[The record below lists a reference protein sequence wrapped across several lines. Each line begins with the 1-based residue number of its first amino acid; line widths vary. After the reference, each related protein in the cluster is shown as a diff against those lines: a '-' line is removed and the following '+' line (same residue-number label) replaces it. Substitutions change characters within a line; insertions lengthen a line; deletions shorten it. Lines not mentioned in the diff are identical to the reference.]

1 MLTIDLLPGTHH
13 VRFLVDDIWRVADDL
28 PAAVDDQGSLAN
40 YVAVPF
46 PVVAPAPIA
55 AAVAAPAPLK
65 PLTSINVGSVGHT
78 SMSKHLVPGHSFW
91 STSSSAD
98 GDDDDI
104 TSPRPPKIDISKHPH
119 ASPAAV
125 AYIQATWTNVPPPE
139 LIEAMREEEAYLQAS
154 AGQFDGSSTRVTGFV
169 PAPNIP
175 PAPGLPRYLDKLI
188 LNSKVGEQRPVA
200 PSSVSADGSS
210 PRRSGRDAD
219 TSRGLG
225 GVGSGQGGGKRR
237 EKEKESKREREE
249 RHEREHRE
257 RERERKEHERELEE
271 RILRAR
277 RGNVPPAPPP
287 SEIGDEEE
295 DYSDQQNPY
304 SQANILKNY
313 AQQPLAASAGTSS
326 SGGTLTNGSIAGTAG
341 SGAPTAAS
349 GSTTPQNN
357 SGNATPTGYQSPHLT
372 PPTLA
377 PVWGYVNPRVAA
389 MATPVHLPPPS
400 LPERAPITGSRAIT
414 LDDSNLPPLT
424 DDSSVLPVPSHVV
437 LHHLCTSAIKNGVL
451 AVAHTTRYKKKVGFF
466 FVWMCRFLGGWAQ
479 RSLCMALE
487 DFSGLTVHCGLFGP
501 GDWCR
506 WALTLVN
513 R

>member
-1 MLTIDLLPGTHH
+1 MVDWHARYRIWDRSLIVFFCSPADPTCWSLTIELLPGTHH
-13 VRFLVDDIWRVADDL
+13 VRFLVDNIGRVADDL

-40 YVAVPF
+40 YVAVPI
-46 PVVAPAPIA
+46 PMVAPAPIT
-55 AAVAAPAPLK
+55 AVAIPPSLK
-65 PLTSINVGSVGHT
+65 PLTSINVGHVGHT

-104 TSPRPPKIDISKHPH
+104 TSSRPPKIDISKHPH

-188 LNSKVGEQRPVA
+188 LNSKVGEQRPAA
-200 PSSVSADGSS
+200 PSNASADGSS
-210 PRRSGRDAD
+210 PRRSGRDPE
-219 TSRGLG
+219 TSKGLG

-237 EKEKESKREREE
+237 DREKDREGHREREE
-249 RHEREHRE
+249 LREREREREHRE
-257 RERERKEHERELEE
+257 RERAENKERERARE
-271 RILRAR
+271 LRAR

-287 SEIGDEEE
+287 SEIGEDEQ
-295 DYSDQQNPY
+295 DAYSNQQNPY

-313 AQQPLAASAGTSS
+313 AQQPLGASGSASTSS
-326 SGGTLTNGSIAGTAG
+326 SGGTLNNTAGTQ
-341 SGAPTAAS
+341 TAAS

-357 SGNATPTGYQSPHLT
+357 SGNATPTGHQSPHLT

-377 PVWGYVNPRVAA
+377 PVWGYVNPRIPA
-389 MATPVHLPPPS
+389 MSTPVHLPPPS

-414 LDDSNLPPLT
+414 LDDSNLPTLT

-451 AVAHTTRYKKKVGFF
+451 AVAHTTRYKKKV
-466 FVWMCRFLGGWAQ
+466 
-479 RSLCMALE
+479 SL
-487 DFSGLTVHCGLFGP
+487 FSLLFGC
-501 GDWCR
+501 GRTFISRADGLR
-506 WALTLVN
+506 Y
-513 R
+513 